1 MQSFVYHYISYQA
14 DTFSAISVER
24 LSNVQLELL
33 YIHSR
38 GFPDNYPPAIRTL
51 SWMRGQYGNII
62 RIARSVMSGH
72 ILLSFLH
79 FQRIYLSLAYSRKTH
94 LKCHFISFSVCII
107 LINVFLREAHQARK
121 IVLFFAAKEGIAR
134 LKRQFSITIKIEHLC
149 QWEDLIILCGI
160 RINCQMG
167 LSNKTVSF
175 YIFILFLSFCLP

>member
-1 MQSFVYHYISYQA
+1 MVISPPVVSYIVFIIYYFHALFFSLL
-14 DTFSAISVER
+14 TF
-24 LSNVQLELL
+24 
-33 YIHSR
+33 
-38 GFPDNYPPAIRTL
+38 
-51 SWMRGQYGNII
+51 
-62 RIARSVMSGH
+62 
-72 ILLSFLH
+72 
-79 FQRIYLSLAYSRKTH
+79 RIYLSLAYSRKTH

-121 IVLFFAAKEGIAR
+121 IVLFFVAKEGIAR

-175 YIFILFLSFCLP
+175 YNFFFIFIFLLAVIARTQSFLN

>member
-1 MQSFVYHYISYQA
+1 M
-14 DTFSAISVER
+14 
-24 LSNVQLELL
+24 
-33 YIHSR
+33 
-38 GFPDNYPPAIRTL
+38 
-51 SWMRGQYGNII
+51 
-62 RIARSVMSGH
+62 
-72 ILLSFLH
+72 LLSSAKP
-79 FQRIYLSLAYSRKTH
+79 LSFAKQNKKNSLVFHVSRNGRYSLGSFH
-94 LKCHFISFSVCII
+94 LFDGTFETQNTSI

-175 YIFILFLSFCLP
+175 YNFFFIFIFLLAVIARTQSFLN